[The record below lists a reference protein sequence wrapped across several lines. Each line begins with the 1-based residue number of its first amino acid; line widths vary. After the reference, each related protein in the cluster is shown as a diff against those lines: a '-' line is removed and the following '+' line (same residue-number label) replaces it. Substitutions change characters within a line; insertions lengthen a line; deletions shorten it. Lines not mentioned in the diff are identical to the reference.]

1 MSLLGALR
9 RIENGADMWLASSE
23 GASSK
28 YSEAV
33 SMLHTFAQY
42 HPDASITNQPIGI
55 KCQFMYNLL
64 TVRIYIKPGSFVIE
78 TWDKTERTGYV
89 QGDFENNT
97 DCKTFRS
104 MLQSY
109 NKKG

>member
-9 RIENGADMWLASSE
+9 RIENGADMWLASNESL
-23 GASSK
+23 SIK
-28 YSEAV
+28 YSDAV
-33 SMLHTFAQY
+33 SMLHAFVT
-42 HPDASITNQPIGI
+42 HHLGASITNQPIGI